1 MINRIFKFKNLY
13 KLIIFIPLVFYFGK
27 RSYIAFDEGFYALQ
41 ARWILDKG
49 NWIIPLWWDK
59 YVLDRTIGLQFLIGK
74 SQEIFGRNIF
84 AAYLPTTTA
93 AILMLLITYKL
104 HEEFFNKKYAIISP
118 LILATTYIWFDY
130 SHLATQD
137 IVYSC
142 LVSFGVFS
150 LVKIKNKENKLY
162 ILLFG
167 MWIGL
172 SFMMKTFLV
181 FVPLVSLSPYLFIK
195 KDIFFSKHFWLGLLI
210 GFVPFLFWTFSI
222 NPYLDK
228 NIIFYL
234 FEKFTT
240 LSNKNTFTNP
250 FYYYFWNIPATYL
263 PWSIFAIIGTIFN
276 LFQRKE
282 NKYILSFF
290 PLILIGILSI
300 FSTKTPY
307 YTLQISSILT
317 LNTFTGIKYL
327 FNSKSFKPLF
337 ILITSKI
344 VPLFIVS
351 LTFAYYFFFKD
362 ISNFNFKEN
371 TFIILGLLFF
381 ALSWSFIRHQNSF
394 KEILITLIIGPYLF
408 TSFLLQSGLFTDRSR
423 ELRETMEYVSSLDI
437 VKNQVIKVDKSGI
450 INSRSQSKIIRISL
464 LTPILGEGVESIDQ
478 LKMSELAWSTKFK
491 EINNNS
497 EAFEVIYENDILNP
511 WKLIIKK

>member
-1 MINRIFKFKNLY
+1 MFNRISKFKYLF
-13 KLIIFIPLVFYFGK
+13 KLIIFIPLIFSFGK

-49 NWIIPLWWDK
+49 NWTIPLWWDE

-74 SQEIFGRNIF
+74 SQEIFGRNMF

-93 AILMLLITYKL
+93 AILMLYITYKF

-118 LILATTYIWFDY
+118 LILSTTYLWFDY

-142 LVSFGVFS
+142 LVTIGLFS
-150 LVKIKNKENKLY
+150 LVKIKNQDDKFY

-167 MWIGL
+167 IWIGL

-181 FVPLVSLSPYLFIK
+181 FVPLVSLLPYLFIK
-195 KDIFFSKHFWLGLLI
+195 KKILLSKFFWLGLLI
-210 GFVPFLFWTFSI
+210 GFVPFLSWALSI
-222 NPYLDK
+222 NTYLEK

-234 FEKFTT
+234 FEKFTI

-263 PWSIFAIIGTIFN
+263 PWSVFAIIGTIYNFYEN
-276 LFQRKE
+276 KE
-282 NKYILSFF
+282 KKYILSFF
-290 PLILIGILSI
+290 PLILIGIISI

-317 LNTFTGIKYL
+317 LNTYTGIKYL
-327 FNSKSFKPLF
+327 FDSKRFKRIF
-337 ILITSKI
+337 IFITSKI
-344 VPLFIVS
+344 VPLFILF
-351 LTFAYYFFFKD
+351 LTFTYYFLFKN

-371 TFIILGLLFF
+371 TFLIIGLLFF
-381 ALSWSFIRHQNSF
+381 GLSWSFIKHKNSF
-394 KEILITLIIGPYLF
+394 KEMLIILIIGPYLL
-408 TSFLLQSGLFTDRSR
+408 TSFILQSGLFTDRSR
-423 ELRETMEYVSSLDI
+423 ELREKMEYVSSLDF
-437 VKNQVIKVDKSGI
+437 VKNKEIKVDTSGI
-450 INSRSQSKIIRISL
+450 NNARSQSKIIRISL
-464 LTPILGEGVESIDQ
+464 STPLLGDGLESIEQ
-478 LKMSELAWSTKFK
+478 LKKSELAWTTEFK
-491 EINNNS
+491 EIKNNNHT
-497 EAFEVIYENDILNP
+497 YEIVYEDNILNP